1 MFHFYD
7 YEKLSILVKT
17 YLKTAQTILPTHEFP
32 NSLPIEQ
39 LLCIHLQ
46 KVLINHQLNRE
57 WK

>member
-1 MFHFYD
+1 MFNFYD

-17 YLKTAQTILPTHEFP
+17 SQTILPTHEFP